1 MTRKYITE
9 KVLNIVKQQFSD
21 NLTATITEDSNF
33 DELNGDSLD
42 RINIAIDLEE
52 EFEIDIIDED
62 ATKWETIKDV
72 INYIERR
79 LS

>member
-1 MTRKYITE
+1 MTRKHITE

-72 INYIERR
+72 IDYIERR